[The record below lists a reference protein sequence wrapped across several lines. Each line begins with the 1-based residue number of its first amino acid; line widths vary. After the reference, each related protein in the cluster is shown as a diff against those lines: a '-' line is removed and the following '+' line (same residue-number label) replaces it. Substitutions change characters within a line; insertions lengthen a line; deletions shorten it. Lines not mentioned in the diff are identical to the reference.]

1 MEWQLAEAKNKFSEV
16 FDRALK
22 GDVQHVRRRGRKQ
35 EEVVILSAEDYARL
49 TKKRKKKAYTLAEHL
64 LAIPKG
70 VGLNLT
76 RDKDMGRDD
85 PLFT

>member
-22 GDVQHVRRRGRKQ
+22 GDVQHVRRRGRIS
-35 EEVVILSAEDYARL
+35 EEVVILSAEDYAQL
-49 TKKRKKKAYTLAEHL
+49 TGKRKKKAYTLVDHL
-64 LAIPKG
+64 LAIPK
-70 VGLNLT
+70 VAELDLT